1 MAAVLLWNVSGFALS
16 WAPETI
22 SFIILEF
29 IVAAAQH
36 GAFMVCNVMGES
48 RVCLSVNISLQG
60 ASFINKEI

>member
-1 MAAVLLWNVSGFALS
+1 MPSGFSLFLSIGRRKTLMAAVLLWNVSGFALS

-36 GAFMVCNVMGES
+36 GAFMVCNVMCE
-48 RVCLSVNISLQG
+48 
-60 ASFINKEI
+60 